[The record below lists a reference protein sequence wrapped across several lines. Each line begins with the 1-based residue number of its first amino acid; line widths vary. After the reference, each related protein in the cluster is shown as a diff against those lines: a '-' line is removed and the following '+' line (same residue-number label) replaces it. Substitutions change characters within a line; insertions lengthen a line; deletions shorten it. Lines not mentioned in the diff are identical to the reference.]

1 MGRKNFIAIILLLYY
16 ICISHGQPIENIT
29 DNKLDSSMKNFVK
42 KDKLEN
48 VRYAKK
54 ETKKDIFLSRGWGA
68 GGMPFSVLY
77 MNPTYSSKQSNVY
90 EYRTGGNHLTKSGI
104 QMLGNQNKP
113 KNGNNRSTIP
123 HLFVSYGWGPLGK
136 K

>member
-1 MGRKNFIAIILLLYY
+1 MLKNYIVFILLLHV
-16 ICISHGQPIENIT
+16 CIGYGHPIEISDKKYT
-29 DNKLDSSMKNFVK
+29 MKHLEK
-42 KDKLEN
+42 KDKFEN
-48 VRYAKK
+48 IRYERK
-54 ETKKDIFLSRGWGA
+54 ETKKDVFLSRGWGA

-77 MNPTYSSKQSNVY
+77 MNPTYSSKQSNGHDSTQITIHNMT
-90 EYRTGGNHLTKSGI
+90 RGKS
-104 QMLGNQNKP
+104 